1 MKKIGVIGSGP
12 GGLAVAIRLAL
23 QNYKVEVFEA
33 NSTPGGKIGEMS
45 ENGFRFDTGPSLF
58 TLPTLVDDL
67 FMAANKKPADYFEY
81 KKLNEVCRYFWEDQT
96 RLNVTSDLVKFDKDV
111 SENLGEKP
119 TKILNYLSESAFKY
133 KILSEL
139 FMFKSLHNIS
149 TWLSRKAIMGYLN
162 VFKLGIFSSFNDF
175 NSGYFKNPKTIQ
187 LFNRYATYNG
197 SSPFLTPATM
207 SIIPHLE
214 YNIGAYL
221 PKKGMFQIT
230 ESLYLLALELGVVF
244 HFDTKIEEIILKNK
258 KAESLKSKKQNFGPF
273 EAIVSNMDI
282 TPTYLKLL
290 PNIKPPKK
298 LLKQEKSGSALI
310 FYWGINR
317 EFKELGLHN
326 ILFSDDYKTEFEHQF
341 KIKNIY
347 EDPTIY
353 INITCKHIP
362 SDAPDG
368 CENWFILINA
378 PSNIGQDWQEI
389 TKKTR
394 ASIFEKIN
402 RILKTDIETFIVN
415 EKILDPIKIELNTS
429 SSKGSL
435 YGNSSNN
442 KFSAFLRHP
451 NFSRKI
457 PNLYFVGG
465 SVHPGGGI
473 PLALS
478 SAKITSEIIARNL
491 KKI

>member
-23 QNYKVEVFEA
+23 QNHKVEVFEA
-33 NSTPGGKIGEMS
+33 NSTPGGKIGEMT
-45 ENGFRFDTGPSLF
+45 ENGYRFDTGPSLF
-58 TLPTLVDDL
+58 TLPTLVDEL
-67 FMAANKKPADYFEY
+67 FIAANKNPADFFEY
-81 KKLNEVCRYFWEDQT
+81 EKLSEVCRYFWEDQT
-96 RLNVTSDLVKFDKDV
+96 RLNVTSDLEKFDKDV
-111 SENLGEKP
+111 SEILGEKYSKI
-119 TKILNYLSESAFKY
+119 TKYLSESAFKY

-139 FMFKSLHNIS
+139 FMFKSLHKIS
-149 TWLSRKAIMGYLN
+149 TWLSKKAIIGYLN
-162 VFKLGIFSSFNDF
+162 VFRLGIFNSFNDL
-175 NSGYFKNPKTIQ
+175 NSGYFQNPKTIQ

-207 SIIPHLE
+207 GIIPHLE

-221 PKKGMFQIT
+221 PKKGMFQIS
-230 ESLYLLALELGVVF
+230 ESLYRLALDLGVVF
-244 HFDTKIEEIILKNK
+244 HFDTKIEEIILNGK
-258 KAESLKSKKQNFGPF
+258 KAESLQSKKQNFGPF
-273 EAIVSNMDI
+273 DAIVSNMDV

-290 PNIKPPKK
+290 PNINPPKK
-298 LLKQEKSGSALI
+298 LLNQEKSGSALI
-310 FYWGINR
+310 FYWGIKR

-326 ILFSDDYKTEFEHQF
+326 ILFSEDYKTEFKHQF
-341 KIKNIY
+341 EKKDIY
-347 EDPTIY
+347 KDPTIY
-353 INITCKHIP
+353 INITSKHIP

-378 PSNIGQDWQEI
+378 PSNIGQDWKEI
-389 TKKTR
+389 IKNTR
-394 ASIFEKIN
+394 ESIIKKIN
-402 RILKTDIETFIVN
+402 RVLKTDIEALIVT

-429 SSKGSL
+429 SSQGAL

-442 KFSAFLRHP
+442 RFSAFLRHP

-478 SAKITSEIIARNL
+478 SAKITSEIMARNL
-491 KKI
+491 TSL